1 MEFGRQVVAKRDFQ
15 IAQVVLP
22 WGCTGGALAL
32 CICRDDRGILGA
44 EIDVPRSVTKR
55 VTSLYYT
62 LYLYLSFVSSLP
74 FVPWFG
80 RSYCTLVICLS
91 PSLEAIGLTFSKT
104 FLVVMNAMM
113 VCETG

>member
-1 MEFGRQVVAKRDFQ
+1 MVAKRDFQ

-22 WGCTGGALAL
+22 WGYTGGGALAL
-32 CICRDDRGILGA
+32 CICRDDRGILSA
-44 EIDVPRSVTKR
+44 EMDVPRSVTKR

-62 LYLYLSFVSSLP
+62 LYSYLSFVSSLP

-91 PSLEAIGLTFSKT
+91 PSFEVWRPWA
-104 FLVVMNAMM
+104 
-113 VCETG
+113 